1 MYMYYPNNP
10 PWSFLAQRLFD
21 EAVQD
26 GADVNECFRTLARIP
41 DKDFEAWYREWMN
54 TGEKIEKLAQEGA
67 QKGRLVTAKDGY
79 IRAFTYYRT
88 AQFWLEYEDPRK
100 NSAFAKALDCFG
112 KANSLGDPSSYE
124 RVEIP
129 FEGTTLPGYFCPA
142 QGRKRGKGPVV
153 LYVGGA
159 DTFAEQ
165 LLFMGVSQIT
175 KRGISCMTM
184 TGPGQGEVVRVK
196 QLYSRPDYEKPIG
209 AALDYLEKRKDVE
222 PKKMAVMGVSMGG
235 YYAAR
240 DAALDDRVA
249 ACLLFGACYSALD
262 DLYDYFPPIRSS
274 LQSIVGAKSPDEARN
289 KLSKFTLKGVIEKMK
304 CPLLINHGADD
315 FIVSPAAAEK
325 TYAEARCAKEL
336 RIWNSEEGG
345 SAHCMGDN
353 RAQAYAYM
361 FDWLADQLS

>member
-1 MYMYYPNNP
+1 MYRYYPDNH
-10 PWSFLAQRLFD
+10 PWSFLVQRLMD

-26 GADVNECFRTLARIP
+26 GADLNECFRTLERIP
-41 DKDFEAWYREWMN
+41 DKDFESWYREWMR
-54 TGEKIEKLAQEGA
+54 TGEKIERLAQEAA
-67 QKGRLVTAKDGY
+67 QKGHLMTAKDEY

-100 NSAFAKALDCFG
+100 NSAFLKALDCFQ
-112 KANSLGDPSSYE
+112 KSNRLRPSLYE
-124 RVEIP
+124 RVAIP
-129 FEGTTLPGYFCPA
+129 FEGITLPGYFVPA
-142 QGRKRGKGPVV
+142 QGKTKGKAPVV

-165 LLFMGVSQIT
+165 LIFMGVSRIT
-175 KRGISCMTM
+175 KRGISCLTM
-184 TGPGQGEVVRVK
+184 TGPGQGEMVRLK
-196 QLYSRPDYEKPIG
+196 KLYACPDYEKPIG
-209 AALDYLEKRKDVE
+209 AALDFLAMRKDVNL
-222 PKKMAVMGVSMGG
+222 KKMAVMGVSMGG

-240 DAALDDRVA
+240 GASLDGRVS
-249 ACLLFGACYSALD
+249 ACLLFGACYSVLN

-274 LQSIVGAKSPDEARN
+274 LQWIVGAKNPEEARD
-289 KLSKFTLKGVIEKMK
+289 KFSKFTLKGVIDKMQ

-315 FIVSPAAAEK
+315 FIVAPAAAHK
-325 TYAEARCAKEL
+325 TYADARCSKEL
-336 RIWNSEEGG
+336 RIWQVDEGG